1 MALVVIM
8 PMLLGNLTVQSLRT
22 VSKSPRYFFIA
33 LLGFSLFCSKA
44 PLLSN
49 FQQIRSSFYKIALP
63 QFFFRFISR
72 KMLQISTLSKL
83 FFANVKNSY

>member
-33 LLGFSLFCSKA
+33 LLGFSLFWSKA

-49 FQQIRSSFYKIALP
+49 FQQIRSSFYKNCFATIFFPIYQP
-63 QFFFRFISR
+63 QNA
-72 KMLQISTLSKL
+72 
-83 FFANVKNSY
+83 ANFNTFQAIFCQC